1 MLQKEKELFLQ
12 LCRFKKPDIERIKY
26 LLESKNATSE
36 VLGTLFD
43 NRVAAIAYG
52 VLQKNGLINML
63 GREFRN
69 SLQSAYIMNIKRN
82 DDFFACLETISA
94 CLEKCGAPYALLKG
108 AYLCGWYP
116 EGYRTSNDIDVL
128 VLPEDVSRFSD
139 CLKKS
144 GFKQGHIKNDK
155 FVPATRQE
163 IIESKMMRGE
173 TVPFIKEVNL
183 PFLRFLEVDINFSLD
198 YKNGSTDILT
208 AMLGRTEMRT
218 VASCEIRT
226 LDKYDFLLHLCEHL
240 YKEATTLPWI
250 EMKRDMTFYKYCD
263 IYSLL
268 CEFTSEEIKNL
279 ILRAKEISIKD
290 ELSYCVHSIM
300 SFYGNISSELK
311 NLVDE
316 SEMSLFTH
324 IVSPSEKQIYRYSEA
339 EPLKR
344 FFAKNRIKL
353 LEGV

>member
-12 LCRFKKPDIERIKY
+12 LCRFKNPDVDRIKY
-26 LLESKNATSE
+26 LIESKSATSD
-36 VLGTLFD
+36 VLGMLFD
-43 NRVAAIAYG
+43 NRVAAMAYG
-52 VLQKNGLINML
+52 ILQKNELLNML

-69 SLQSAYIMNIKRN
+69 SIKGAYLMNIKRN
-82 DDFFACLETISA
+82 NDFFVCLEMLSA

-144 GFKQGHIKNDK
+144 GFKQGRIKNDM
-155 FVPATRQE
+155 FIPATRQE

-173 TVPFIKEVNL
+173 TVPFIKEVGL
-183 PFLRFLEVDINFSLD
+183 PFLKFLEVDINFSLD
-198 YKNGSTDILT
+198 YKNGCSDTLST
-208 AMLGRTEMRT
+208 MLERT
-218 VASCEIRT
+218 VMITIASCEIRT

-268 CEFTSEEIKNL
+268 CDFTFEEIKSL
-279 ILRAKEISIKD
+279 LERAKEIGVKD
-290 ELSYCVHSIM
+290 ELSYCAHSIM

-316 SEMSLFTH
+316 SEMSLFNY
-324 IVSPSEKQIYRYSEA
+324 VVYPSEKQTYRYSETD
-339 EPLKR
+339 PLKR
-344 FFAKNRIKL
+344 FFTKNRIKL
-353 LEGV
+353 LESV